1 MAQKLLEKL
10 FPHALVGQTLGN
22 GVTEEVRVDPFV
34 ESGLFGH
41 VFDDLLDA
49 TLRVVTSLSG
59 PEQPSRFPIPYVE
72 AKFVG
77 QGREDRH
84 VPGVVALRVSQADFQ
99 VPEGNVLDPDLNEGA
114 HARTR
119 LQKCAHHEASA
130 AIPGI
135 GRVEKR
141 LLLFGREP
149 LRGAASRTVRRL
161 KTHLLSGFLD
171 EICRLVVGIVT
182 GAENLGDLSNVRLTI
197 VVGHSQFLFRDRAV
211 S

>member
-1 MAQKLLEKL
+1 MTQKLLEKL

-34 ESGLFGH
+34 ESGFFGH

-59 PEQPSRFPIPYVE
+59 PEQPPRFPIPYVE

-84 VPGVVALRVSQADFQ
+84 VPGFVALRVSQADFQ
-99 VPEGNVLDPDLNEGA
+99 VAKRDVFNPNLYESA
-114 HARTR
+114 HAGTC
-119 LQKCAHHEASA
+119 LQERAHHEAGA

-161 KTHLLSGFLD
+161 ETHLLSGFLE
-171 EICRLVVGIVT
+171 EIRRLVVRVV
-182 GAENLGDLSNVRLTI
+182 ASPKNLGDLSNVLPAV
-197 VVGHSQFLFRDRAV
+197 VVGHSRLLFRGRAV